1 MPEMVCYI
9 RLRQSR
15 PDGVTQGEASA
26 VLEVKVIVD
35 DQPIG
40 IISPRL
46 YGHFAEH
53 LGRCCYGGL
62 WTGLDAGAAQ
72 TEGFR
77 SDVLAALRELGVTM
91 IRWPGGCYVDHY
103 HWRNGIGAPATR
115 PATLGMSCG
124 QQVPDDNSLGT
135 HLAQV
140 RVAGGLHVGAARCAQ
155 PLVQR
160 GERLGRVEVVR
171 ERVEEPVAH
180 GLELGRATGAGGG
193 RPGPPGAG
201 A

>member
-53 LGRCCYGGL
+53 LGRCCYGGV

-77 SDVLAALRELGVTM
+77 SDVLAGLRALGETRLRGRGGFSPPPH
-91 IRWPGGCYVDHY
+91 RWRSGTGP
-103 HWRNGIGAPATR
+103 PPPR

-135 HLAQV
+135 H
-140 RVAGGLHVGAARCAQ
+140 
-155 PLVQR
+155 
-160 GERLGRVEVVR
+160 E
-171 ERVEEPVAH
+171 
-180 GLELGRATGAGGG
+180 
-193 RPGPPGAG
+193 
-201 A
+201 